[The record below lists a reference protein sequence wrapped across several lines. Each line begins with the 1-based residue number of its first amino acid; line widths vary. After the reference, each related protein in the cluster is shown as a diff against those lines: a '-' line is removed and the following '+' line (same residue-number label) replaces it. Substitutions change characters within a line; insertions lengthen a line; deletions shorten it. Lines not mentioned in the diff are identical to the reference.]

1 MRRTLLTASV
11 CLGVAIASPAL
22 ADEAANTATARALGI
37 EGVTLADAGKCREA
51 IEKLERAEQLRHA
64 PTTATRL
71 GECEIE
77 VGRLVAGTERLQRVV
92 REPLGPN
99 AHPAFVAAVARAQK
113 SLDAA
118 LPRIPAVRISVVAPR
133 GAAIALAI
141 DGEPTPVA
149 VLDTNRRIDPGS
161 HRIEVR
167 APGYLPA
174 SAAVSL
180 DEGETKDVSLELSV
194 DPHAAPIAGRPSGA
208 DARRDASRPSKVPA
222 ILAYSVGAVGLAVGI
237 GAGAVT
243 ARKASDLES
252 SCDPNR
258 VCAAGRASEITDA
271 KTWAT
276 VSTIGF
282 ATAGAGLVAGTVLLL
297 MSPGKSAPP
306 KTGTRVTPSVGVMSV
321 GLDGVF

>member
-1 MRRTLLTASV
+1 MRRTLLTCSAIV
-11 CLGVAIASPAL
+11 TIAIALPAR

-37 EGVTLADAGKCREA
+37 EGVTLADAGKCRDA

-77 VGRLVAGTERLQRVV
+77 VGKLVAGTERLQRVV
-92 REPLGPN
+92 REPLPPN

-118 LPRIPAVRISVVAPR
+118 LPRIPAVRISVLAPA
-133 GAAIALAI
+133 GARIALTI
-141 DGEPTPVA
+141 DGEPTPTA
-149 VLDTNRRIDPGS
+149 VLDTSRRIDPGT
-161 HRIEVR
+161 HRIEAS
-167 APGYLPA
+167 APGYVPTSATVTLEEADTKNVSLELAPDPRPA
-174 SAAVSL
+174 SAALRTSTPGAH
-180 DEGETKDVSLELSV
+180 D
-194 DPHAAPIAGRPSGA
+194 AG
-208 DARRDASRPSKVPA
+208 RPSKVPA
-222 ILAYSVGAVGLAVGI
+222 ILAYGVGAIGLAVGI

-243 ARKASDLES
+243 ARKASALEE

-258 VCAAGRASEITDA
+258 VCAAGRASEISDA

-282 ATAGAGLVAGTVLLL
+282 ATAGVGLVAGTVLLL
-297 MSPGKSAPP
+297 TTGKSSAP
-306 KTGTRVTPSVGVMSV
+306 KTGARVRPSVGILSV
-321 GLDGVF
+321 GLDGAF